1 MIAQFVAFL
10 VALRY
15 FLAAMTTSPETIDDH
30 AGEEFQRLQALIAA
44 QLDAGSFSQSAE
56 LMKKYLAACESAG
69 LSEEN
74 LQRYADLIALFSGPK
89 ALEVLRSLLPQLRPR
104 LTDTKI
110 PPEAHRELVNC
121 LTSIART
128 AAELEDFETVT
139 TIGRDLEIST
149 AADRVGHGI
158 CCGAAAGTLVP
169 ESKAEKIL
177 EQFMK
182 KRDDAAFARKATA
195 LLRYSGTAGA
205 EIALSRLETEEAGQ
219 NRKTLM
225 RLIGQLGTS
234 ALEAARLRLKS
245 DTWYV
250 VRNVCTVLQ
259 ELHDPDLAQ
268 HLRPALVHE
277 DARVQQ
283 AAFNAISK
291 GRASGRAEVIAN
303 CLISLHAHVLEAAL
317 DELAFLK
324 DPKSVPG
331 LTLFATSS
339 EGRSAAIMLKAV
351 AALRAIGGG
360 AAMEGVGRVLRD
372 VGAPIAAR
380 RAAVE
385 ALRWSMQPEARK
397 QLDDFTSSPDPLA
410 REYVAKATGR

>member
-1 MIAQFVAFL
+1 
-10 VALRY
+10 
-15 FLAAMTTSPETIDDH
+15 MTSQPAPEPIDNH
-30 AGEEFQRLQALIAA
+30 ADEEFQRVQALIAA
-44 QLDAGSFSQSAE
+44 QLAAGDFSGPAE
-56 LMKKYLAACESAG
+56 LMKKYMVFCETQG
-69 LSEEN
+69 FSEEN
-74 LQRYADLIALFSGPK
+74 MMRCADLIALFSGTK
-89 ALEVLRSLLPQLRPR
+89 GLQVVRSLLPQLRPR
-104 LTDTKI
+104 LTDLSL
-110 PPEAHRELVNC
+110 PLEAHREVVTC

-128 AAELEDFETVT
+128 AAELEDFDTVT
-139 TIGRDLEIST
+139 TVGRDLEISA
-149 AADRVGHGI
+149 AADRAGHGI

-169 ESKAEKIL
+169 ESKAEKVL

-182 KRDDAAFARKATA
+182 KRDDAFARTATA

-205 EIALSRLETEEAGQ
+205 EAALSRLETEEAGQ

-245 DTWYV
+245 GTWYV

-283 AAFNAISK
+283 AAFNAITK
-291 GRASGRAEVIAN
+291 GRAAGRAEVISN
-303 CLISLHAHVLEAAL
+303 CLISLHPHVLELAL

-331 LTLFATSS
+331 LTLFSTSS

-360 AAMEGVGRVLRD
+360 AAMEGVGRILRD
-372 VGAPIAAR
+372 VGAPIPAR
-380 RAAVE
+380 KAAVE

-397 QLDDFTSSPDPLA
+397 QLDDFATSPDPLA

>member
-1 MIAQFVAFL
+1 MEFVAFL
-10 VALRY
+10 IAMRY
-15 FLAAMTTSPETIDDH
+15 FLASMNTPSDPVDNH
-30 AGEEFQRLQALIAA
+30 ADEQFQRLQALIAA
-44 QLDAGSFSQSAE
+44 QLAAGEFSGSAE
-56 LMKKYLAACESAG
+56 LMNKYLVFCETQG
-69 LSEEN
+69 FSEEN
-74 LQRYADLIALFSGPK
+74 LMRCADLIALFSGAK
-89 ALEVLRSLLPQLRPR
+89 GLQVVRSLLPRLRPR
-104 LTDTKI
+104 LTDYSL
-110 PPEAHRELVNC
+110 PMEAHREVVTC
-121 LTSIART
+121 LTLIAR
-128 AAELEDFETVT
+128 AASELDDFETVVAV
-139 TIGRDLEIST
+139 GRDLEISA
-149 AADRVGHGI
+149 AADRVAHGI

-169 ESKAEKIL
+169 ESKAEKVL
-177 EQFMK
+177 DQFMK
-182 KRDDAAFARKATA
+182 KRDDAAFARTATA

-205 EIALSRLETEEAGQ
+205 EAALSRLETEEAGQ

-245 DTWYV
+245 GTWYV

-291 GRASGRAEVIAN
+291 GRAAGRAEVLAN
-303 CLISLHAHVLEAAL
+303 CLISLQPHVLEAAL

-331 LTLFATSS
+331 LTLFSTRS
-339 EGRSAAIMLKAV
+339 EGRSAPIMLKAV

-360 AAMEGVGRVLRD
+360 DAMEGLGRVLRD
-372 VGAPIAAR
+372 VGAPMAAR
-380 RAAVE
+380 KAAVE